1 MATKRVSVRIAAKK
15 EEELAKYG
23 PELTKIRKKFQ
34 KYTKEPGKLWSAS
47 EKERLLDALRK
58 HGTADIPRLQRDAV
72 PHRSEAAVKAFVDR
86 EKVKM
91 TQVYREVIL
100 PDGRMKVCFYYRLG
114 DIGVFD
120 IIQKTIRT
128 LLMQTLSPYF
138 QVLTEPRQMDAPI
151 EQWIEIV
158 ESKEKKRRADV
169 GMYSADLQLEL
180 KKVK

>member
-1 MATKRVSVRIAAKK
+1 MASKRVSVRIAAKK

-100 PDGRMKVCFYYRLG
+100 PDGRMKVCYCFRLRNLKLYFNY
-114 DIGVFD
+114 VE
-120 IIQKTIRT
+120 KTQHEHF
-128 LLMQTLSPYF
+128 LLMQTIFSTF
-138 QVLTEPRQMDAPI
+138 FRF
-151 EQWIEIV
+151 
-158 ESKEKKRRADV
+158 
-169 GMYSADLQLEL
+169 
-180 KKVK
+180 

>member
-1 MATKRVSVRIAAKK
+1 MATKRSSVRIAAKK

-100 PDGRMKVCFYYRLG
+100 PDGRMKVCYCYRL
-114 DIGVFD
+114 
-120 IIQKTIRT
+120 RN
-128 LLMQTLSPYF
+128 
-138 QVLTEPRQMDAPI
+138 
-151 EQWIEIV
+151 
-158 ESKEKKRRADV
+158 
-169 GMYSADLQLEL
+169 LQLYFNPS
-180 KKVK
+180 